1 MAATFVITDLGNDI
15 EVAITGK
22 SHATTT
28 KYTFNKVSMRVKKS
42 STLCYITNSDSFNQ
56 SKDNKILELDYNK
69 VTTPTYASNDDLY
82 DGLVGIMAG
91 VSIGAGAS
99 GASGGGGGDHSYSN
113 VNNADFSATP
123 GVGTKQITIAGLGA
137 FTLERANIVSI
148 EKFSSAGLK
157 ETLNVSAATV
167 SGGVIT
173 LTNEDDFVSGD
184 TVRVFL
190 TGPKKAYDE
199 GVDSDVVTVLNP
211 DSGNWTSPEHLV
223 DLAEDAVTQYF
234 VIPMEGFKDLSKHWK
249 FTGGGTVTMT
259 LWGTNNA
266 AADDTAVTDWVDI
279 TGDYLTKTLT
289 VSAGTIEFAEVLENL
304 FFLKVMVRIVTTGTT
319 NIADIYI
326 KKKAI

>member
-15 EVAITGK
+15 QVAITG
-22 SHATTT
+22 SVHSVTT
-28 KYTFNKVSMRVKKS
+28 KYTFNKLTMRVKQS
-42 STLCYITNSDSFNQ
+42 QHFVIITNSESFNQ
-56 SKDNKILELDYNK
+56 GKENKVLEMDYTK

-82 DGLVGIMAG
+82 NGLLGMISG
-91 VSIGAGAS
+91 VSV
-99 GASGGGGGDHSYSN
+99 GASGGGGGGDNSYSN
-113 VNNADFSATP
+113 VNNEDFTATP
-123 GVGTKQITIAGLGA
+123 TVGTTNITIAGLGA
-137 FTLERANIVSI
+137 FTLERANISSI
-148 EKFSSAGLK
+148 EKFSSAGVK

-199 GVDSDVVTVLNP
+199 GVDSDVVTVINP
-211 DSGNWTSPEHLV
+211 DSEKWTSVEHLV
-223 DLAEDAVTQYF
+223 DFADDATTVYY

-249 FTGGGTVTMT
+249 FTGGGVVTMT
-259 LWGTNNA
+259 LWGTNNP

-279 TGDYLTKTLT
+279 TGDFLSKTLT

-304 FFLKVMVRIVTTGTT
+304 FFLKVMVRLVTTGTT